1 MKKFMALILVALMVV
16 PFGMLAT
23 TSVSAADTVLY
34 VKDGGTGN
42 GSSADNALPTIDAA
56 HQVAKTVSGN
66 VTIKFVGTVTF
77 DGTTTFTEN
86 KYFEP
91 AHTNKITWTGADAN
105 AKLVIQTGTASAQYY
120 IMGGNLAI
128 KNLAIEN
135 AGSKVLCIITNLYDI
150 TVDTGV
156 SIKNTTE
163 GKSAE
168 TVTIYGLTKDYYKD
182 CPFYNAET
190 FTHTANPTITIKS
203 GSFKQVVAYLG
214 NASTSLTAGK
224 PDITKTVTLD
234 GKVTINVSGADTF
247 ISQLHAV
254 VNSYNSVKDCEI
266 TLDGGIIGRHVSATD
281 RKYNSGVV
289 TYGASGVTGTYTL
302 YLTKNFDLDAQ
313 TALVG
318 ADYSGEFTA
327 ALCGTTGN
335 DDCQNSKG
343 DDILG
348 KFILKADAEIYD
360 KVNAET
366 IKINKDTFDEVV
378 KVEAPAGGNQGG
390 DNTQGGGN
398 ADTGDT
404 TAVFAVIALMSVAAV
419 VVLKKRAT
427 R

>member
-34 VKDGGTGN
+34 VKEGGTGD
-42 GSSADNALPTIDAA
+42 GSAADKALPTIDAA
-56 HQVAKTVSGN
+56 NQVAKAVSGN

-77 DGTTTFTEN
+77 AEGTTFTSN
-86 KYFEP
+86 VYTEP
-91 AHTNKITWTGADAN
+91 AHTNKITWTGADAS
-105 AKLVIQTGTASAQYY
+105 AKLVIASEKAAKYY
-120 IMGGNLAI
+120 IMGGELVI

-135 AGSKVLCIITNLYDI
+135 SGEKVLCVLTQLHDI

-156 SIKNTTE
+156 SVKNTTA
-163 GKSAE
+163 GKEAE
-168 TVTIYGLTKDYYKD
+168 TISIYGSTKTYYADSPYYNKD
-182 CPFYNAET
+182 T
-190 FTHTANPTITIKS
+190 FTHTANPNITIKS

-214 NASTSLTAGK
+214 NASTGLTAGK
-224 PDITKTVTLD
+224 EGITKTVTLD

-254 VNSYNSVKDCEI
+254 VNSYNTVKDCDI
-266 TLDGGIIGRHVSATD
+266 TLDGGIIGRHVCAVD
-281 RKYNSGVV
+281 RKYNAGIV
-289 TYGASGVTGTYTL
+289 TYGPAGVSGTYNL
-302 YLTKNFDLDAQ
+302 YLTKNFDLSKQ
-313 TALVG
+313 TGLVG
-318 ADYSGEFTA
+318 VDYSGEFTA

-335 DDCQNSKG
+335 DDFNGSKG

-360 KVNAET
+360 AINAET
-366 IKINKDTFDEVV
+366 VKINKDTFDEVV

-390 DNTQGGGN
+390 DNTQGGN

>member
-1 MKKFMALILVALMVV
+1 MKKIMALILVALMVV

-56 HQVAKTVSGN
+56 NQVAKTVSGN

-77 DGTTTFTEN
+77 DATTTFTEN

-105 AKLVIQTGTASAQYY
+105 AKLVVATETAAKYY

-135 AGSKVLCIITNLYDI
+135 TGSKVLVFITNLYDI

-156 SIKNTTE
+156 SIVNTTAA
-163 GKSAE
+163 AE
-168 TVTIYGLTKDYYKD
+168 TVTIYGLTKDFYKD

-203 GSFKQVVAYLG
+203 GSFKQIVAYIG
-214 NASTSLTAGK
+214 NASTALTAGK
-224 PDITKTVTLD
+224 EGITSTVNLN

-254 VNSYNSVKDCEI
+254 VNSYNPVKDCEI

-281 RKYNSGVV
+281 RKYGAGIV
-289 TYGASGVTGTYTL
+289 TYGPSGVTGTYTL
-302 YLTKNFDLDAQ
+302 YLTKNFNLDAQ
-313 TALVG
+313 TTLVG
-318 ADYSGEFTA
+318 AEYSGEFTA

-348 KFILKADAEIYD
+348 KFILKADAEIFD
-360 KVNAET
+360 KVDAET
-366 IKINKDTFDEVV
+366 VKINKDTFDEVV
-378 KVEAPAGGNQGG
+378 KVEAPAQGGNQGG
-390 DNTQGGGN
+390 NDNQGGN
-398 ADTGDT
+398 ADTSDY
-404 TAVFAVIALMSVAAV
+404 TAVFAVIAVMSAAAV